1 MSYEFI
7 KLSEVEK
14 VDTSHNANLLIE
26 EYGEIKRLST
36 ENINFGGSGNQ
47 VQADWNETDD
57 TSPAYIAN
65 KPNVSGSVTF
75 EVATGSIL
83 SANGSNHTVQ
93 QVKDIWNSGA
103 NVRYKQYNSN
113 LGANIETTV
122 LSMNFGE
129 TSGSAYGTLWFLN
142 TNSGDIEN
150 FNFY

>member
-65 KPNVSGSVTF
+65 KPNVGESITF

-83 SANGSNHTVQ
+83 FANGSNYTVQ

-103 NVRYKQYNSN
+103 NVRYKHYNNN
-113 LGANIETTV
+113 LGANVESTV

-129 TSGSAYGTLWFLN
+129 TSGSAYGTLWYLN
-142 TNSGDIEN
+142 TSDDSIKN
-150 FNFY
+150 FAFY